1 MQRAV
6 LFTVV
11 FLLNGCNPAPHQ
23 AAAEAAPRPTAAKPR
38 VRGAS
43 PATHPPAT
51 HPPTTHPATAH
62 PPAAAGHAGHVSKV
76 DSKTKLAAAAGLMQ
90 VIFRDN
96 SEFVRKHEKT
106 HFSKFGEG
114 QHPRATV
121 IGCSDSRVH
130 IQALDSNPDDELFV
144 IRNIGNNVRANAG
157 SIDYGIRHLHTPVL
171 LIVGHVGCGAVKA
184 AMGDYDAEPAV
195 IQRELDGLHLSL
207 MRTAAVGTFAQRW
220 LANVFGN
227 VHQQVRYALAD
238 YRRLVASGALYIVGA
253 VYDFR
258 NELGKGYGRL
268 HIVNINGERD
278 RSKLAKTPLL
288 AGTSAH

>member
-1 MQRAV
+1 MA
-6 LFTVV
+6 V
-11 FLLNGCNPAPHQ
+11 FLLYGCNPAPREAH
-23 AAAEAAPRPTAAKPR
+23 AEGAPRPAKGKVLQRPAAAKPH
-38 VRGAS
+38 VRAA
-43 PATHPPAT
+43 PAA
-51 HPPTTHPATAH
+51 AH
-62 PPAAAGHAGHVSKV
+62 PPGAAAHAVDVAKV
-76 DSKTKLAAAAGLMQ
+76 DPHKTLAAAASLLQ
-90 VIFRDN
+90 LILRDN
-96 SEFVRKHEKT
+96 GEFVRKHQKT
-106 HFSKFGEG
+106 HFAKFGEG

-121 IGCSDSRVH
+121 IGCADSRFH
-130 IQALDSNPDDELFV
+130 IQALDSDPDDELFV

-227 VHQQVRYALAD
+227 VHQQVRYTLAD
-238 YRRLVASGALYIVGA
+238 YRRLVASGALYLVGA

-268 HIVNINGERD
+268 HIVNVNGERD
-278 RSKLAKTPLL
+278 RAKLAKMPLL
-288 AGTSAH
+288 AGLKVD

>member
-1 MQRAV
+1 MQHTLLLVAV
-6 LFTVV
+6 FSLS
-11 FLLNGCNPAPHQ
+11 GCSPAPGE
-23 AAAEAAPRPTAAKPR
+23 ARAEPAPRPAKSKTLKRQAAKLR
-38 VRGAS
+38 V
-43 PATHPPAT
+43 PAAPAAA
-51 HPPTTHPATAH
+51 HPA
-62 PPAAAGHAGHVSKV
+62 AAAGHATHASKV
-76 DSKTKLAAAAGLMQ
+76 DPKKTLVAAAGLLQ
-90 VIFRDN
+90 LILRDN
-96 SEFVRKHEKT
+96 SEYVRKHRKT
-106 HFSKFGEG
+106 HFIKFEKG

-121 IGCSDSRVH
+121 IGCSDSRFH

-238 YRRLVASGALYIVGA
+238 YRRLVTSGALYIVGA

-268 HIVNINGERD
+268 HVVNVNGERD
-278 RSKLAKTPLL
+278 RSKLAKMPLL
-288 AGTSAH
+288 AGMKAD